1 MKRMNR
7 KHRKDQ
13 RRAEAEERQKVYDQ
27 LSIKARIKVA
37 ESRPGASEKEIAKLK
52 KRLNN

>member
-13 RRAEAEERQKVYDQ
+13 RRAEAEERQKMYES
-27 LSIKARIKVA
+27 LSIKARIKIA
-37 ESRPGASEKEIAKLK
+37 ESRPGASEKELAKLR
-52 KRLNN
+52 KRLKH